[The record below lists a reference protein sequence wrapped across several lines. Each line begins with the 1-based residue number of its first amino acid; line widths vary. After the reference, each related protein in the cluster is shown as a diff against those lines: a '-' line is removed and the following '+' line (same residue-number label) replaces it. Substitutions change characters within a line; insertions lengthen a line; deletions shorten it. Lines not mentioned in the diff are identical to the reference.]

1 MASINRRNEM
11 TLLKSRSTFIF
22 LAMLKCLQ
30 HAVHVPHVT
39 VVGYY
44 VSYLKVWTIA
54 TFDISLRPNCH
65 TPSFF
70 FFSSLARTATQ
81 KRLRIGNSGCGLK
94 FRGLS
99 NEVTYQGLQLTPIIF
114 YTIAVFFVHRLE
126 LSAVVTVFY
135 INRCINRSPR

>member
-1 MASINRRNEM
+1 MASINRSNQM
-11 TLLKSRSTFIF
+11 TLLKSRSTFIC

-70 FFSSLARTATQ
+70 FFFFFGSNGHPKTTAYRQQWVRSIVPGTFQRGYVSRTSTNTYHILHNC
-81 KRLRIGNSGCGLK
+81 RFLRAPIGTKC
-94 FRGLS
+94 RG
-99 NEVTYQGLQLTPIIF
+99 
-114 YTIAVFFVHRLE
+114 H
-126 LSAVVTVFY
+126 
-135 INRCINRSPR
+135 CILY